1 MKLLFNLDVIEGK
14 RIRARPSDYLS
25 SLPRERQREEVSEFL
40 RWAENEAR
48 TNRDPKVR
56 AEAEIGVVTA
66 REFLEKPEQAGDGI
80 YTGDNDR
87 SRS

>member
-1 MKLLFNLDVIEGK
+1 MKLLFNLDVIKGN
-14 RIRARPSDYLS
+14 RIKARPSDYLR
-25 SLPRERQREEVSEFL
+25 SLPQERQLAEVTEFL

-48 TNRDPKVR
+48 SNQDPKTR

-66 REFLEKPEQAGDGI
+66 REFLEKLGQAESVI